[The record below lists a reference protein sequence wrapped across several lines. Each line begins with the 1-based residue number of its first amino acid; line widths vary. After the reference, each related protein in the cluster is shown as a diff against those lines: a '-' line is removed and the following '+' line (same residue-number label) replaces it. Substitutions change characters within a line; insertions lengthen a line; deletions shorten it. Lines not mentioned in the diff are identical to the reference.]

1 MTVHNEEHVIGAHLP
16 LAQYLREAWA
26 DRALAVLFVRQH
38 IKVRYKQSVLGIL
51 WLVLQPLG
59 TAVMFTLFFGL
70 LLRVPSDGTP
80 YGAFVL
86 TGMVLWQFFSRSIS
100 DASISLSAQSAILS
114 KVYFPRI
121 LIPIVAVLAA
131 GVDFLVIVAAVL
143 VVLTI
148 LGTPPGPMIVAAP
161 LFALLAALAAV
172 AAGIWLTAID
182 VLYRD
187 LRNIL
192 PLALQALM
200 YATPIIYPA
209 SLIPAD
215 WLWLYRL
222 NPMVP
227 IVEGFRFSLLPGSVP
242 PSLGALVYSAA
253 LIGAALIFGLVFFRR
268 VERILVDRV

>member
-1 MTVHNEEHVIGAHLP
+1 MRPIEERVIGETLST
-16 LAQYLREAWA
+16 AQYLREAWA
-26 DRALAVLFVRQH
+26 DRELVALFMRQH
-38 IKVRYKQSVLGIL
+38 VKVRYKQSVLGVL

-59 TAVMFTLFFGL
+59 MAVMFTLFFGL

-86 TGMVLWQFFSRSIS
+86 TGMVLWQFFSRGVSE
-100 DASISLSAQSAILS
+100 ASISLSSQSAILS

-121 LIPIVAVLAA
+121 LIPVVAVLGA
-131 GVDFLVIVAAVL
+131 GIDFLVIVAVVL
-143 VVLTI
+143 VI
-148 LGTPPGPMIVAAP
+148 LVVSGTLPGPMIVMAP
-161 LFALLAALAAV
+161 LFALLAAV
-172 AAGIWLTAID
+172 AAIAAGVWLTAID

-187 LRNIL
+187 LRNLL

-209 SLIPAD
+209 SLIPAQ

-227 IVEGFRFSLLPGSVP
+227 IVEGFRFSLLPGAVP
-242 PSLGALVYSAA
+242 PGPGDIAYSAA
-253 LIGAALIFGLVFFRR
+253 VIAIVLSTGLVVFRR
-268 VERILVDRV
+268 VERVLVDRV